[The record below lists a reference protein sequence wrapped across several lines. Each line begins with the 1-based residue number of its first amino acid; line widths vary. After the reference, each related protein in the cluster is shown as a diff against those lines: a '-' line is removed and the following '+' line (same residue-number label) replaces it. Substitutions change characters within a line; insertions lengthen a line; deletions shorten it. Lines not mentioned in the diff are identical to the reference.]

1 MPSSEVQQQQQ
12 RRTRS
17 PGQSRARERRGAE
30 RSQGRD
36 PGSGADGCGQETSSD
51 GGGGGGR
58 RSGTTRPT
66 TSSSSSSSKHKRQ
79 RRKESKEKQRQK
91 QLQLLQHQQ
100 HHHQQEVLRRVEVSG
115 KVSLGRAVSLVEY
128 DEITSPSEGQ
138 SRSPSPASLPP
149 PPLPAASSSC
159 SAAASGAAAA
169 AKRSEK
175 TKERHRSSRQ
185 DREHARRKE
194 RDAAKSKHRE
204 RTKDGGG
211 GGDVVVVAAAATA
224 AGAPGGGG
232 SSSSK
237 ESRRHDRERESSA
250 ISRSRHQ
257 ERASAKN
264 AEQQQDVVVTPAP
277 MATTTASTSSSS
289 SCSKAE
295 RNKEKEAAASAASSR
310 HSRSAAAAVAS
321 SSSAAAASAA
331 AAAAAEHEDNN
342 GRPRQSSSSGKRD
355 KEKEEKREEKPSRS
369 GRDKRAKS
377 KEPKP
382 PPPPQKPERESRK
395 SHRSNKEAPKAYRT
409 SPSPPPQRH
418 RSPSNPRRSPY
429 RSYFSGNYNN
439 YSPPGS
445 NDVYSSKRRSS
456 SPYYNNRLDSSPYSR
471 SYQSPFS
478 KRARSPSP
486 YGASS
491 SSKKR
496 SPRYSRRSS
505 PYEYGGGRSPSPY
518 KRRND
523 DSPGSDTRLV
533 KGVPRTGSE
542 SKHKYVN
549 SRYRRSALS
558 RSRSPYHQRRS
569 RSRSSSRRSRSRSRH
584 SSYSPPPRR
593 TIITTSLISELSK
606 NKKPSAPRLTKPA
619 AAATAA
625 TAKETARDSNARE
638 RHEEVKPVKTE
649 RHSPDPGVKQPA
661 HNEKP
666 APKQQPPPPLP
677 QESPS
682 KPDKEAAVLTKSE
695 VQPPLPPLPPAVP
708 SQDVAKTVKS
718 EPTAPVPTPTPERT
732 EKEKVKAKE
741 GKEKEKVA
749 QPAWANKDKVLT
761 MPTYTLPPLPMPPM
775 LPEDTA
781 RDSPLESRPRKPPK
795 KESDSKP
802 RRLLTDLPL
811 PPELPGGDCSPAL
824 TKTPPGERTPPVQT
838 PTRRRPKIC
847 GPRYGEIKGTEA
859 DWGKRCVDKFDIIGI
874 IGEGTYGQVYKAK
887 DKDTG
892 ELVALKKVRLDNEKE
907 GFPITAIRE
916 IKILRQLN
924 HRSIINMKEIVT
936 DKEDAIDF
944 KKDKGA
950 FYLVFDYMDHD
961 LMGLLESGLV
971 SFSEDHIKSFMK
983 QLMEGLDYCHRKNF
997 LHRDIKCSNILLN
1010 NRGHIKLAD
1019 FGLARL
1025 YSSEESR
1032 PYTNKVITLWYRP
1045 PELLL
1050 GEERYGPA
1058 IDVWSC
1064 GCILGELFT
1073 RKPIFQANQEMA
1085 QLELISRLCGTP
1097 CPAVWPDVIKLPY
1110 FHTMKPKKQYRRR
1123 LREEFSM
1130 LPTAA
1135 LDLFDHMLALDPSKR
1150 CTAEQALQSD
1160 FLRDID
1166 PYKMP
1171 PPDLPLWQDCH
1182 ELWSKKR
1189 RRQKQAG
1196 GVEEAVAPKLTRK
1209 DGLGGGTA
1217 DESRNSTP
1225 QKQPAPPN
1233 DSGLAAGQPQQLSAA
1248 ELAILV
1254 NLLQSQATL
1263 SLAHLAQALNIQVT
1277 AEMRQLLSGL
1287 TLPLGLLGAVV
1298 RQQQQNSGGSQGEA
1312 PRPPQPPP
1320 VAAQAPSNSQ
1330 PPASGG
1336 HDGDAAQNVVALLL
1350 AQLLQGAGG
1359 QEAGGQQQG
1368 GLGGNNPLPTPTA
1381 EQPKPPPPLP
1391 TTPSTPVT
1399 VAQSNSVPMRAAE
1412 EAYPRQSYQHK
1423 PDSGSDGFSARSS
1436 AELSNVS
1443 PSPPDEQHQ
1452 PALPPLPPSSAPHT
1466 PLHRPRTPQT
1476 QPQQQQQ
1483 QQRILPPN
1491 QRPPEP
1497 PEPPPSSSSDADFS
1511 GTGQD
1516 FREDSDGRPPLPGD
1530 PNAGVKA
1537 ALMQLLVQHRQQQQ
1551 GDGSGGAEDYDYDCR
1566 RQLPSDVFGGGGG
1579 AVGSSYSNEGY
1590 RSADRYGGS
1599 DHYSAAAE
1607 GYGSERSRHRIDS
1620 LGSTAGGGG
1629 AGGGAYSDPYPPG
1642 AAASSFLSGGQALQQ
1657 FLGDQDLRFEFGHR
1671 PSAESA
1677 LRSAG
1682 KPHVYSDGPAYGA
1695 GGGGTNS
1702 TAIGGAGQ
1710 PAGATVNASGL
1721 AHTPPGNAAAG
1732 VPAPAS
1738 WGSPKTGIGFSHPA
1752 YGSDGNRN
1760 RGGYPY

>member
-204 RTKDGGG
+204 RTKD
-211 GGDVVVVAAAATA
+211 
-224 AGAPGGGG
+224 
-232 SSSSK
+232 
-237 ESRRHDRERESSA
+237 
-250 ISRSRHQ
+250 
-257 ERASAKN
+257 
-264 AEQQQDVVVTPAP
+264 
-277 MATTTASTSSSS
+277 
-289 SCSKAE
+289 
-295 RNKEKEAAASAASSR
+295 
-310 HSRSAAAAVAS
+310 AAAAVAS
-321 SSSAAAASAA
+321 SSSAAAASA

-523 DSPGSDTRLV
+523 DSPGSDTR
-533 KGVPRTGSE
+533 
-542 SKHKYVN
+542 YVN

-1233 DSGLAAGQPQQLSAA
+1233 DSGLAGKKSPPGSGQPQQLSAA

-1399 VAQSNSVPMRAAE
+1399 
-1412 EAYPRQSYQHK
+1412 
-1423 PDSGSDGFSARSS
+1423 
-1436 AELSNVS
+1436 
-1443 PSPPDEQHQ
+1443 HQ

>member
-204 RTKDGGG
+204 RTKDG
-211 GGDVVVVAAAATA
+211 
-224 AGAPGGGG
+224 
-232 SSSSK
+232 
-237 ESRRHDRERESSA
+237 
-250 ISRSRHQ
+250 
-257 ERASAKN
+257 
-264 AEQQQDVVVTPAP
+264 
-277 MATTTASTSSSS
+277 
-289 SCSKAE
+289 
-295 RNKEKEAAASAASSR
+295 
-310 HSRSAAAAVAS
+310 AAAAVAS
-321 SSSAAAASAA
+321 SSSAAAAS

-491 SSKKR
+491 SKKR

-523 DSPGSDTRLV
+523 DSPGSDT
-533 KGVPRTGSE
+533 
-542 SKHKYVN
+542 
-549 SRYRRSALS
+549 RYRRSALS

-695 VQPPLPPLPPAVP
+695 VQPPLPPVPPAVP

-1399 VAQSNSVPMRAAE
+1399 
-1412 EAYPRQSYQHK
+1412 
-1423 PDSGSDGFSARSS
+1423 
-1436 AELSNVS
+1436 
-1443 PSPPDEQHQ
+1443 
-1452 PALPPLPPSSAPHT
+1452 
-1466 PLHRPRTPQT
+1466 
-1476 QPQQQQQ
+1476 
-1483 QQRILPPN
+1483 QRILPPN